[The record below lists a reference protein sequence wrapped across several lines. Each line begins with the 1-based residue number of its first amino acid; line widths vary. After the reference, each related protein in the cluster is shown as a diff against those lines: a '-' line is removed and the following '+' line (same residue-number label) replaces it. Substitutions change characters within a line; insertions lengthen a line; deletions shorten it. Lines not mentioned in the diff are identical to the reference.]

1 MKNLLLSLL
10 ILFTLNTF
18 SFAQKSAKALYV
30 EIGGP
35 GLASINYDMRFKK
48 EEAGLGFRVG
58 VGGYSLKYDFSGSK
72 ESVLFL
78 PVGLNYLL
86 GKDQKHY
93 FELGVGY
100 TYVDQKSSNNY
111 NYNGDFTSSFGNLT
125 FGYRIAPANGGFFF
139 KAEIT
144 PVFGKGFF
152 IPYYGGVGFGYKF

>member
-18 SFAQKSAKALYV
+18 TFAQKSAKALYV

-35 GLASINYDMRFKK
+35 GLASINYDMRLQPK
-48 EEAGLGFRVG
+48 EDGIGFRIG
-58 VGGYSLKYDFSGSK
+58 VGGYSLDEGSGYK
-72 ESVLFL
+72 ESKLFI
-78 PVGLNYLL
+78 PIGLNYIL

-93 FELGVGY
+93 FELGAGY
-100 TYVDQKSSNNY
+100 TYVSNKSSNNY
-111 NYNGDFTSSFGNLT
+111 NYSGDFSSSFGNLT
-125 FGYRIAPANGGFFF
+125 FGYRIAPAKGGFFF

-152 IPYYGGVGFGYKF
+152 IPYFGGVGFGYKF